1 MHAAMSPDNLYLR
14 FFSLSPLN
22 AEREGERVC
31 RQPGVPVTKARL
43 GRRARPE
50 YAWRPFG

>member
-14 FFSLSPLN
+14 FFGLSPLN

-31 RQPGVPVTKARL
+31 RQPGVPVTEARL